1 MKNVVKVRIYPTPPQ
16 KQLLSK
22 AFGCARW
29 YWNNSLNATN
39 ELYKYSGKG
48 LSQIGMNSRLP
59 TLKKEFEWLG
69 ETYSQVLQS
78 VSLNLSRAFVNFFE
92 GRTSFPKFKS
102 KHDKQSIQ
110 YPQYVKIVD
119 DKSLKFPGKLG
130 VIPAKIH
137 RIFSGKIKTVTVS
150 MNNAGKYYASLLF
163 DDGLPETEISTE
175 QSSEKSEGKA
185 VGIDVGLTHFAI
197 TSDGSK
203 FDNPKHLNKRAKNLK
218 RKQQKLSRKQ
228 KGSNRRSK
236 ARRIVA
242 RVHEKI
248 ANCRQDF
255 QHKLSRKL
263 VNENQV
269 IVVENL
275 AVKNMVKN
283 HCLAKSISD
292 CGWSEFTRQLKY
304 KAERDGKI
312 YLEIGRFF
320 PSSKTCHVCLNQIG
334 SLPSQLSGGIRTQ
347 KRGALDVRSWTCS
360 YCGTK
365 HDRDVNA
372 AINIR
377 DEGLRLLRQ
386 SSVQVLALG
395 TSATA
400 NGRNVSPRVGR
411 KSSVSKAVPVEIGS
425 PIPL

>member
-39 ELYKYSGKG
+39 ELYKETGKG

-59 TLKKEFEWLG
+59 ALKKEFEWLG

-92 GRTSFPKFKS
+92 GRASFPKFKS

-110 YPQYVKIVD
+110 YPQYVEIVD
-119 DKSLKFPGKLG
+119 DKSLKLPGKLG
-130 VIPAKIH
+130 VVPAKIH
-137 RIFSGKIKTVTVS
+137 RMFDGKIKTVTVS
-150 MNNAGKYYASLLF
+150 INSAGKYYASLLF
-163 DDGLPETEISTE
+163 DDGLPDVEVN
-175 QSSEKSEGKA
+175 SEGKA
-185 VGIDVGLTHFAI
+185 VGVDVGLTHFAI

-203 FDNPKHLNKRAKNLK
+203 FDNPKHLKKRAKNLK

-228 KGSNRRSK
+228 KGSNRRDK

-242 RVHEKI
+242 RVHERI
-248 ANCRQDF
+248 ANSRQDF

-269 IVVENL
+269 IIVENL
-275 AVKNMVKN
+275 AVKNLVKN
-283 HCLAKSISD
+283 HCLAKAISD

-334 SLPSQLSGGIRTQ
+334 SLP
-347 KRGALDVRSWTCS
+347 LDVRSWTCS
-360 YCGTK
+360 SCGTK

-377 DEGLRLLRQ
+377 SEGIRL
-386 SSVQVLALG
+386 LALG

-400 NGRNVSPRVGR
+400 NGRDVSPRVGR
-411 KSSVSKAVPVEIGS
+411 KSSVYKAAPVEIGS
-425 PIPL
+425 PIPMKGWGSSPTSDSK